1 MKILSRDFTLR
12 ERLLILVLAIIL
24 VGLFYYQFVDQPVRT
39 ALNSAKAEQQ
49 SLQMELEA
57 ARVQVERVNSM
68 RSELDEIEASGAKS
82 RMESYNNSK
91 KELALLN
98 DVLAAATDYTISFA
112 EVTRDKDQIRRDF
125 TLQFIAQDYA
135 TVEKILAELAKS
147 PYRCLVGDI
156 QCSGSSRSMEDDR
169 INVSVTA
176 TFFETMVGGVED
188 AGLPADTDAGNEEEG
203 ITYNDLA

>member
-12 ERLLILVLAIIL
+12 ERLLIVALAIIL

-49 SLQMELEA
+49 SLQMELES

-68 RSELDEIEASGAKS
+68 RSELDDIEASGAKS

-98 DVLAAATDYTISFA
+98 DILAAASEYTITFA

-125 TLQFIAQDYA
+125 TLQFIAQDYG

-156 QCSGSSRSMEDDR
+156 SCTGSSRSVEENK

-203 ITYNDLA
+203 INYNDLA